1 MMTIYKKTVG
11 EGRTLT
17 WDIGEG
23 EGYKNNLKMYK
34 DLKALEEIPS
44 YEEVVDDSILKS
56 CGADD
61 FDTFIKEKVDPVFPQ
76 GMDYE
81 TWKEKALSIK
91 E

>member
-1 MMTIYKKTVG
+1 
-11 EGRTLT
+11 
-17 WDIGEG
+17 
-23 EGYKNNLKMYK
+23 MYK